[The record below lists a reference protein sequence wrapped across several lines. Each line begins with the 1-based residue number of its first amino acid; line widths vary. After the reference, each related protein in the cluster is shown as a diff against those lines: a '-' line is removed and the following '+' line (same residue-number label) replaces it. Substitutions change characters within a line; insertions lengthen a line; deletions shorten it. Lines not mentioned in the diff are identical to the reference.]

1 MSVFYLTLC
10 DVRTSLLN
18 AVGVRSIK
26 GSESPDIEHILRSIE
41 TQLNNSG
48 DFIKGIGTLSEE
60 ELLDLGFNFVN
71 EADNFILFPVWLYPL
86 IPDGTVLID
95 VEGNQVVKDMDAFEI
110 HCNHWLSAGFR
121 FFK

>member
-1 MSVFYLTLC
+1 MSVFYQTLC

-18 AVGVRSIK
+18 AVGVRSLK
-26 GSESPDIEHILRSIE
+26 GPESPDIEHILHSIE
-41 TQLNNSG
+41 TQLNNSV
-48 DFIKGIGTLSEE
+48 DFIEGIGTLSED
-60 ELLDLGFNFVN
+60 ELLNLGFNFVN

-86 IPDGTVLID
+86 IPDNTVLID
-95 VEGNQVVKDMDAFEI
+95 VEGNQVIKDMDVFDI